1 MGMRRAC
8 SYQAT
13 IRTPQAP
20 SNYSALLLTIQQGG
34 QNLINKTKDDLTP
47 SADGTSVIVNLTQ
60 EETAQF
66 AAGKQALLQLR
77 CFASAND
84 APGSHAWAIDVL
96 PALNDE
102 ILSAPEVEP

>member
-20 SNYSALLLTIQQGG
+20 GDYSALLLTIQQGG
-34 QNLINKTKDDLTP
+34 QNLINKSENDLTVNE
-47 SADGTSVIVNLTQ
+47 TSVIVNLTQ

-66 AAGKQALLQLR
+66 TAGKPALLQLR
-77 CFASAND
+77 CFASAYN

>member
-13 IRTPQAP
+13 IRTPEAP
-20 SNYSALLLTIQQGG
+20 GNYSELLLTIQQNG
-34 QNLINKTKDDLTP
+34 QNLINKTRSELTVNE
-47 SADGTSVIVNLTQ
+47 TSVVVNLTQ

-66 AAGKQALLQLR
+66 AAGKPALLQLR
-77 CFASAND
+77 CYASEYD

-96 PALNDE
+96 PALNDQ
-102 ILSAPEVEP
+102 ILGAEVTP

>member
-13 IRTPQAP
+13 IRTPEAP
-20 SNYSALLLTIQQGG
+20 GNYSALLLTIQQGG
-34 QNLINKTKDDLTP
+34 QNLINKSKADLTVNE
-47 SADGTSVIVNLTQ
+47 TSVIVNLTQ

-66 AAGKQALLQLR
+66 AAGKPALLQLR
-77 CFASAND
+77 CFASAYD

-96 PALNDE
+96 PALNDK
-102 ILSAPEVEP
+102 ILAAPEVEP

>member
-1 MGMRRAC
+1 MAMRRAC

-20 SNYSALLLTIQQGG
+20 ANYSAMLLTFQQNG
-34 QNLINKTKDDLTP
+34 QNLINKTKADLQI
-47 SADGTSVIVNLTQ
+47 SDDGTSVIVQLTQ

-66 AAGKQALLQLR
+66 STRLPALLQLR
-77 CFASAND
+77 CFASTTD
-84 APGSHAWAIDVL
+84 APGSTAWAIDVL

-102 ILSAPEVEP
+102 ILSAPEVTT